1 MEVGVEISFY
11 PLQREEF
18 LAPIRALI
26 ERLNSQ
32 PGVRVVTN
40 SMSTQLYGE
49 YGEVMRILTHELR
62 TALAARWRSVIMLK
76 LVGPLED

>member
-1 MEVGVEISFY
+1 MDVGIELSFY
-11 PLQREEF
+11 PLQAEF

-26 ERLNSQ
+26 ERLSAERR
-32 PGVRVVTN
+32 VRVITN

-49 YGEVMRILTHELR
+49 YGEVMQILTRELR
-62 TALAARWRSVIMLK
+62 EALGEAGRSVVVLK

>member
-1 MEVGVEISFY
+1 MEVGVELSFY

-18 LAPIRALI
+18 LEPIRALI
-26 ERLNSQ
+26 ERLNAQ
-32 PGVRVVTN
+32 QGVRVVSN

-49 YGEVMRILTHELR
+49 YGLVMQILTRELR
-62 TALAARWRSVIMLK
+62 AALASRWRSVVMLK